1 MDTPLQRSLNRTVA
15 VLGAALV
22 VATGAVFVAY
32 GGESESG
39 ASGPAAPAVA
49 VDKVPITNFK
59 FVPDAVTVAAGST
72 ITWTNSDAAPH
83 TATSGASPSPDGLFD
98 TGILKKGQSK
108 EIKLTKPGTFEY
120 YCELHAFMKGTVT
133 VK

>member
-1 MDTPLQRSLNRTVA
+1 MTTPPQRSLDRALA

-22 VATGAVFVAY
+22 LASGVVLVVYGAEGEGGAKAPVAAATSVDEVPIADFKYVPAAISVATG
-32 GGESESG
+32 
-39 ASGPAAPAVA
+39 
-49 VDKVPITNFK
+49 T
-59 FVPDAVTVAAGST
+59 T
-72 ITWTNSDAAPH
+72 ITWTNRDSAPH

-108 EIKLTKPGTFEY
+108 KIKLSKPGTFEY

-133 VK
+133 VR